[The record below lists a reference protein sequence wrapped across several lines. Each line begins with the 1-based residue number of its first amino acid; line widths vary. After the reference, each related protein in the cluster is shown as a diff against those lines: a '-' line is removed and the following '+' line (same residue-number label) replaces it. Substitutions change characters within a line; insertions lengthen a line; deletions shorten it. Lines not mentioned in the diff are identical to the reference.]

1 MTRGKSGGLAKFVKM
16 DLSRL
21 YMAIYK
27 VTTKLRKYCNGVLLE
42 PGMSVQVVTLAG
54 NLFSGAGGDA
64 TEAAFQRVYGIS
76 LRQANALNSGWLKV
90 EVIG

>member
-1 MTRGKSGGLAKFVKM
+1 MISIIN
-16 DLSRL
+16 D
-21 YMAIYK
+21 MAIYK
-27 VTTKLRKYCNGVLLE
+27 VTTKLRKNCNGILLE

-76 LRQANALNSGWLKV
+76 LRRANALNSSWLKV
-90 EVIG
+90 EKIK